1 MISIVK
7 YIFKRIIG
15 IIPILII
22 VSFISFALL
31 NLGGGD
37 PAEIILTSQGT
48 VVTPELLASV
58 RADMGLDKP
67 FFTQYI
73 SWVNNVIHGNL
84 GTSYATGL
92 SVVQEL
98 KEHLPYTLKLT
109 VSSMILTLIVSIPLG
124 IISAVK
130 KDKFTDSIIS
140 LFTFIGNSIP
150 GFFLALILL
159 LVFSLRLKWLPILSE
174 SGIKSLILP
183 SITLSVAMTSKYI
196 RQIRLVVIDELQK
209 GYVKGARSR
218 GVKENTILYIN
229 VLKNTMITVITL
241 TGLSIGSLL
250 GGTAV
255 VESIFVL
262 PGIGSLVLTA
272 ISNRDYPIIQGYVLW
287 MAVIFVIV
295 NLITDLLYRLFD
307 PRVREV

>member
-196 RQIRLVVIDELQK
+196 RQIRSVVIDELEK

-262 PGIGSLVLTA
+262 PGIGSVVLTA

-287 MAVIFVIV
+287 MAVIFMIV

>member
-1 MISIVK
+1 MRSIVK
-7 YIFKRIIG
+7 YLFKRIIG
-15 IIPILII
+15 IIPVLII
-22 VSFISFALL
+22 VSFVSFALL

-48 VVTPELLASV
+48 VVTPELLERV

-73 SWVNNVIHGNL
+73 TWVNNVMHGNL
-84 GTSYATGL
+84 GNSYATGI
-92 SVVQEL
+92 SVVEEL

-109 VSSMILTLIVSIPLG
+109 VSSMILTLVVSIPLG

-183 SITLSVAMTSKYI
+183 SITLSVAMISKYI
-196 RQIRLVVIDELQK
+196 RQIRSVVIDELEK

-218 GVKENTILYIN
+218 GIKESTILYTN
-229 VLKNTMITVITL
+229 VLKNIMITVITL

-255 VESIFVL
+255 VESIFVW

-287 MAVIFVIV
+287 LAIIFMIV

>member
-1 MISIVK
+1 MRSIVK
-7 YIFKRIIG
+7 YLFKGIIG
-15 IIPILII
+15 IIPVLII
-22 VSFISFALL
+22 VSFVSFALL

-48 VVTPELLASV
+48 VVTPELLERV

-73 SWVNNVIHGNL
+73 TWVNNVMHGNL
-84 GTSYATGL
+84 GNSYATGI
-92 SVVQEL
+92 SVVEEL

-109 VSSMILTLIVSIPLG
+109 VSSMILTLVVSIPLG

-183 SITLSVAMTSKYI
+183 SITLSVAMISKYI
-196 RQIRLVVIDELQK
+196 RQIRSVVIDELEK

-218 GVKENTILYIN
+218 GIKESTILYTN
-229 VLKNTMITVITL
+229 VLKNIMITVITL

-255 VESIFVL
+255 VESIFVW

-287 MAVIFVIV
+287 MAIIFMIV

>member
-196 RQIRLVVIDELQK
+196 RQIRSVVIDELQK

-287 MAVIFVIV
+287 MAVIFMIV

>member
-1 MISIVK
+1 M
-7 YIFKRIIG
+7 
-15 IIPILII
+15 
-22 VSFISFALL
+22 
-31 NLGGGD
+31 
-37 PAEIILTSQGT
+37 
-48 VVTPELLASV
+48 
-58 RADMGLDKP
+58 M
-67 FFTQYI
+67 
-73 SWVNNVIHGNL
+73 
-84 GTSYATGL
+84 
-92 SVVQEL
+92 
-98 KEHLPYTLKLT
+98 
-109 VSSMILTLIVSIPLG
+109 LTLIVSIPLG

-130 KDKFTDSIIS
+130 KDKFTVSIIS

-196 RQIRLVVIDELQK
+196 RQIRSVVIDELQK

-262 PGIGSLVLTA
+262 PGIGSVVLTA

-287 MAVIFVIV
+287 MAVIFMIV